1 MSRRQDPS
9 QLSIRE
15 LYVRNQIWSKVLSEQ
30 CSQLSQRSNQ
40 ANIELNQ
47 RTPIVFSKG
56 LSSTQTLTKT
66 KSHQSSTGGSR
77 TKDSKRSEEWL
88 ERRCSGTEKSKQ
100 KKTTEEIY
108 GVTRNCKSMKP
119 DGVSK
124 PSIAPRALERL
135 STRQHQ
141 KSALETMKAR
151 APRRNFADDDA
162 FLTMF
167 RWSSVK
173 LEDTDGTLKG
183 SISKTSMRSV
193 ESLEPQP
200 CIRGNASL
208 ALTRR
213 FSPAR
218 KATPEGD
225 PCNQF
230 EANGESR
237 KLDSVPKPSLESQDL
252 KMLRMCLLQ
261 QKIAFESSIRL
272 RTPRRTS
279 TDDDDMFTMFRW
291 SNDELDDEEILENLK
306 NMAPRRS
313 E

>member
-1 MSRRQDPS
+1 MFEYR
-9 QLSIRE
+9 
-15 LYVRNQIWSKVLSEQ
+15 
-30 CSQLSQRSNQ
+30 
-40 ANIELNQ
+40 
-47 RTPIVFSKG
+47 
-56 LSSTQTLTKT
+56 
-66 KSHQSSTGGSR
+66 
-77 TKDSKRSEEWL
+77 
-88 ERRCSGTEKSKQ
+88 KSKQ

-124 PSIAPRALERL
+124 PSIAPRVLERL

-141 KSALETMKAR
+141 KSAHETMKAR

-200 CIRGNASL
+200 CIRENASL
-208 ALTRR
+208 APTRR
-213 FSPAR
+213 FSPTR
-218 KATPEGD
+218 KAIPEGD

-279 TDDDDMFTMFRW
+279 TDDDDTFTMFRW